1 MNDLCNVSDICWS
14 AIEKRE
20 GMSTLQFDKW
30 IDGRNAFHRAVRRTR
45 PIQGDADAAV
55 FNSVVVGVV
64 AVRLAHHQFI
74 SEVLMEMNNAPDVTP
89 TSGFYSFVVIIEGD
103 LHYGRIVYGAQV
115 STTVHVVFAFGRVVA
130 NFSGVDVKFFIN
142 NGYFQKGRVA
152 SNGQAEE
159 NGLNGRQQENEH
171 EHAVNKDELD

>member
-1 MNDLCNVSDICWS
+1 
-14 AIEKRE
+14 
-20 GMSTLQFDKW
+20 
-30 IDGRNAFHRAVRRTR
+30 
-45 PIQGDADAAV
+45 
-55 FNSVVVGVV
+55 
-64 AVRLAHHQFI
+64 
-74 SEVLMEMNNAPDVTP
+74 MEMNNAPDVTP